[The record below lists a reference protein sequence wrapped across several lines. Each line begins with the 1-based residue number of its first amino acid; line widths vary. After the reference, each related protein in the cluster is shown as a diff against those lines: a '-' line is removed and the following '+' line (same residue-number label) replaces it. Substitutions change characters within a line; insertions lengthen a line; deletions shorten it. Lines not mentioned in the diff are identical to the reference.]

1 MTRVRTNCRYDI
13 GILWVKWP
21 EWEWE
26 FQGRFYM
33 TAQVLW
39 VDLVYWRKVADGY
52 CFFFHFVIVLF
63 GRMVGPFPIVFDI
76 LWTLKSCFPFIFKN
90 HVELQVMF
98 SIFSASC
105 WSSSHVIFCH
115 FLIRPSSAWGVMVIL
130 HRSSKQYVWW
140 DQKWHFCGRSH
151 CSPQSLKS
159 LRLNQLS
166 HFPHWPATE
175 ITGLKPRLQ
184 SQTSNHRSLRSQEVL
199 VTPSSLRDQA
209 KPLIFFHSPFIHF
222 ALLTQ

>member
-1 MTRVRTNCRYDI
+1 MARVRTNCGYDI
-13 GILWVKWP
+13 GILWVYDQS
-21 EWEWE
+21 ENEN

-39 VDLVYWRKVADGY
+39 VDLVYWRKVVDGY
-52 CFFFHFVIVLF
+52 CFFFHFVIVLL

-90 HVELQVMF
+90 HVEPQVMF

-151 CSPQSLKS
+151 CSPQSLNRCAWTNCPIS
-159 LRLNQLS
+159 RWYPLTC
-166 HFPHWPATE
+166 HWNYCVE
-175 ITGLKPRLQ
+175 
-184 SQTSNHRSLRSQEVL
+184 
-199 VTPSSLRDQA
+199 TPTPIPNKQ
-209 KPLIFFHSPFIHF
+209 PPFTQISRGVGNTF
-222 ALLTQ
+222 ELTWPS